1 MNTMDTTRTETGDSA
16 ISAEIS
22 RREDEWMAAWLRRDM
37 QSASNILA
45 DEFTLTSSL
54 STGELMTKAQW
65 LAGAVTTHVCQAYHF
80 DRIDVRVY
88 GEAALASGRPQAGGM
103 ATRETGGVALAS
115 GRPQA
120 GGMAMRETGGVALA
134 NVWYHQ
140 QATVRG
146 GDWSGDFLMSDLWVR
161 RDGRWQVV
169 ARHASWLKPAGAW
182 AV

>member
-1 MNTMDTTRTETGDSA
+1 MTTTDSA

-37 QSASNILA
+37 QAAAGILA

-65 LAGAVTTHVCQAYHF
+65 LAGATTTHECKSFHF

-88 GEAALASGRPQAGGM
+88 GDA
-103 ATRETGGVALAS
+103 
-115 GRPQA
+115 
-120 GGMAMRETGGVALA
+120 ALA

-146 GDWSGDFLMSDLWVR
+146 NDWSGDFLMSDLWVR
-161 RDGRWQVV
+161 RSGRWQVV
-169 ARHASWLKPAGAW
+169 ARHASWLKPAGA
-182 AV
+182 

>member
-1 MNTMDTTRTETGDSA
+1 MSATEPRRVEIADSA
-16 ISAEIS
+16 LSAEIS

-65 LAGAVTTHVCQAYHF
+65 LAGATTTHLGQAYHF

-88 GEAALASGRPQAGGM
+88 GQ
-103 ATRETGGVALAS
+103 T
-115 GRPQA
+115 
-120 GGMAMRETGGVALA
+120 ALA

-146 GDWSGDFLMSDLWVR
+146 NDWSGNFLMSDLWVR

-169 ARHASWLKPAGAW
+169 ARHASWLKPAA
-182 AV
+182 